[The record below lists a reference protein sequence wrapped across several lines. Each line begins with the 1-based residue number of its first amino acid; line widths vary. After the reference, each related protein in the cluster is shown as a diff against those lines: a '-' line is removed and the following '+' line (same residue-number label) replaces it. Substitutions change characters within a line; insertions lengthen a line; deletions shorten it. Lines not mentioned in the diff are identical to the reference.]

1 MCYSLLYTY
10 SLFGVD
16 LLYPKSVLLFLEIL
30 AGFVVLFYMIR
41 NKIGVRYKK
50 VLILV
55 FSILPIIMITTIA
68 LEPMT
73 RFSVSGAQN
82 GLEEIRRFFK
92 FVPWG
97 VFYEGEFVDLYIK
110 VPSLFSFVITIV
122 ICFIKKEK
130 IINLFPAIVFVYIIL
145 LTQYLIQIEKLI
157 DSGV

>member
-1 MCYSLLYTY
+1 
-10 SLFGVD
+10 
-16 LLYPKSVLLFLEIL
+16 
-30 AGFVVLFYMIR
+30 
-41 NKIGVRYKK
+41 
-50 VLILV
+50 
-55 FSILPIIMITTIA
+55 
-68 LEPMT
+68 MT
-73 RFSVSGAQN
+73 QN